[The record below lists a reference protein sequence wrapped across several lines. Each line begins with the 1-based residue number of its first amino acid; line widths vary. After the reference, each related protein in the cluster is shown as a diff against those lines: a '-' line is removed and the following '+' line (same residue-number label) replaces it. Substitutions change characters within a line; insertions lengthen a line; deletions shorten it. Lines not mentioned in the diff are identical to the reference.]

1 MKREELEKAL
11 EELDHIDE
19 VIEGLWR
26 SDWRQEDHVSCLRK
40 FIRRELRDKEMEALK
55 KYNAAL
61 GLTTP

>member
-11 EELDHIDE
+11 EELDHIEE

-26 SDWRQEDHVSCLRK
+26 SDWQQAYHVSCLRS
-40 FIRRELRDKEMEALK
+40 FIRRELRDKELEALK

-61 GLTTP
+61 GVTTP